1 MTYPAMDHLDAIG
14 HRVANAPRVLLG
26 LDFDGTLAAI
36 ANQPESVTLS
46 VEMRDV
52 LHRLANGS
60 QISVAVISGRTL
72 EDVRQ
77 RIAIESIHYA
87 GDHGME
93 IDGTAVKWKN
103 PVAVACVD
111 RLSEIIERLE
121 STLAT
126 IDGARVER
134 KRFTASVHY
143 RHVAPADVPRLT
155 KLVIAVLRQ
164 MDASVF
170 KLSSGL
176 KVLEISPCTASS
188 KGLAMRQ
195 IAAGL
200 SPQPTL
206 AMFLGDDVTDEDAFQ
221 EIAGHVTIKV
231 DPQRPTVAEF
241 GLDDTGHVM
250 QFLNWLAGLVPSTC
264 CQRNQ
269 HELK

>member
-1 MTYPAMDHLDAIG
+1 MTNPAMDHLDAIG
-14 HRVANAPRVLLG
+14 HRVAGALRVLLG
-26 LDFDGTLAAI
+26 LDFDSTLAAI

-93 IDGTAVKWKN
+93 IDGPAVKWN
-103 PVAVACVD
+103 DPVAVACVD

-121 STLAT
+121 NTLAT

-134 KRFTASVHY
+134 KRFTAIVHY

-164 MDASVF
+164 MGASIF

-176 KVLEISPCTASS
+176 KVWESRPCTASS

-195 IAAGL
+195 I

-231 DPQRPTVAEF
+231 GPQRPTVAEF

-250 QFLNWLAGLVPSTC
+250 QVLNWLAGLVPSTC